1 MAVFQVLKFL
11 TSVLLAWL
19 ASLVGRVVYN
29 VYLHPLKGFKGPKWG
44 AATSWWKTYVEV
56 VEGKSWVTVLEELH
70 GVYGE

>member
-1 MAVFQVLKFL
+1 
-11 TSVLLAWL
+11 
-19 ASLVGRVVYN
+19 VVYN

-70 GVYGE
+70 EIYGE